1 MAFHCCA
8 CAAVGISAINLC
20 ALITKLSSF
29 MQELDPLAT
38 LPRLESLS
46 LLDNEVTKVKHYRSA
61 TAQPAVHC
69 LVSRLLQLAVSYLPA
84 RPTPELQYWNGSDT
98 FQPGTDCTSYSAAN
112 TCGCWT
118 SEE

>member
-1 MAFHCCA
+1 M
-8 CAAVGISAINLC
+8 
-20 ALITKLSSF
+20 
-29 MQELDPLAT
+29 AT

-69 LVSRLLQLAVSYLPA
+69 LVSRLLQLALLTSALKA
-84 RPTPELQYWNGSDT
+84 HSRTANTRSSSDT

-112 TCGCWT
+112 ACGCWT
-118 SEE
+118 SDG

>member
-1 MAFHCCA
+1 MQQVYLPSIIPH
-8 CAAVGISAINLC
+8 SPL
-20 ALITKLSSF
+20 KDLSL

-69 LVSRLLQLAVSYLPA
+69 LVSRLLQLALSYLPA
-84 RPTPELQYWNGSDT
+84 RPTLEL
-98 FQPGTDCTSYSAAN
+98 AIL
-112 TCGCWT
+112 
-118 SEE
+118 ERL